1 MAKTLHHLDSTSRGQ
16 LTSSHIVISERSL
29 SLDPA
34 RLQENSPSGLGFL
47 AWSAAGESFVVRE
60 SEALTSVV
68 MKVHEVQW
76 KKINETNVIVFRLKV
91 LRAPLLIEE
100 SPAP

>member
-1 MAKTLHHLDSTSRGQ
+1 M
-16 LTSSHIVISERSL
+16 
-29 SLDPA
+29 
-34 RLQENSPSGLGFL
+34 
-47 AWSAAGESFVVRE
+47 RE

-68 MKVHEVQW
+68 MKVHEVKW
-76 KKINETNVIVFRLKV
+76 KKINETDVIVFRLKV